1 MLLNKVYQGIDVPK
15 TMQFSIS
22 RDNFSIRARCCPR
35 KITKN
40 VAYVVIVLRSTYF
53 AMLNVCWIEWW
64 KECRSLQIP
73 NLCVTQRF
81 LFFLDSQCKLGISIA
96 WFTVKELWHKKWNR
110 GINLTSIEFTTQVS
124 TDRFRLKLLVMR
136 HLTSRELS
144 SIGLEQTQNM
154 NFALSKIGFSFI
166 QRFVRS

>member
-1 MLLNKVYQGIDVPK
+1 MLNKVYQGIDVPK

-73 NLCVTQRF
+73 NLYVTQRF

-96 WFTVKELWHKKWNR
+96 WFTVKELWHKKVKSWHQLDVYWVYNPSFHWSFSVET
-110 GINLTSIEFTTQVS
+110 ISNEIP
-124 TDRFRLKLLVMR
+124 
-136 HLTSRELS
+136 
-144 SIGLEQTQNM
+144 
-154 NFALSKIGFSFI
+154 NFQK
-166 QRFVRS
+166 VE

>member
-1 MLLNKVYQGIDVPK
+1 MLNKVYQGIDVPK

-73 NLCVTQRF
+73 NFCVTQTISF
-81 LFFLDSQCKLGISIA
+81 LPWFAVQTWNFNRLIYCQRIMAQKVKSWHQLDFYWVYNPSFHWSFSVETISNEIP
-96 WFTVKELWHKKWNR
+96 
-110 GINLTSIEFTTQVS
+110 
-124 TDRFRLKLLVMR
+124 
-136 HLTSRELS
+136 
-144 SIGLEQTQNM
+144 
-154 NFALSKIGFSFI
+154 NFQK
-166 QRFVRS
+166 VE

>member
-1 MLLNKVYQGIDVPK
+1 MYQK

-22 RDNFSIRARCCPR
+22 RDNFSIRTRCCPR
-35 KITKN
+35 KITKKRSVSSN
-40 VAYVVIVLRSTYF
+40 STTFYVLCHAKCLLNRVMKGMSISSNPKSLCYSNDFFSSLIRSANLEF
-53 AMLNVCWIEWW
+53 Q
-64 KECRSLQIP
+64 SLDLLSK
-73 NLCVTQRF
+73 NYGT
-81 LFFLDSQCKLGISIA
+81 
-96 WFTVKELWHKKWNR
+96 KKWNR

-136 HLTSRELS
+136 YLTSRKLS

-166 QRFVRS
+166 QRLILKRK